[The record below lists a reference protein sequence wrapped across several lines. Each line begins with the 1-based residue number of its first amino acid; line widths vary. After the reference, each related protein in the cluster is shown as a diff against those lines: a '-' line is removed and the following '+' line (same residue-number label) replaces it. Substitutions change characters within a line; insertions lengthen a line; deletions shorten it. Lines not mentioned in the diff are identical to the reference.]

1 MSRSPVF
8 GLGLGLAAFGA
19 LVLTPDALFM
29 RLSEMGGLQM
39 LGWRGIC
46 LGTIFLVIWALT
58 SRDLRSDLRRLAR
71 PAGGV
76 LVAAQYSNALFF
88 PLGIAAAPVAVMLLA
103 VATAPVWSALL
114 SRAVLGE
121 RTARSTWVTIVAVM
135 AGIGWAVSGEGSV
148 GLNIAALTGAAC
160 GLAVA
165 LSLATNFVTLRRA
178 PDIPILL
185 AIGIGALLSGTT
197 GWIVTGPSEMTEGA
211 VRAILVTG
219 LVILPVS
226 FFSLSFAARHTAA
239 ANVSLF
245 LLLETVLGPLWV
257 WLGTGEAPTQRMLT
271 GGAVVVASLAAYLGH
286 QRALARRGRFGR
298 KVPADRMRP

>member
-1 MSRSPVF
+1 MTRSPLF
-8 GLGLGLAAFGA
+8 GLGLAAMGA

-29 RLSEMGGLQM
+29 RLSGMAGLQM

-46 LGTIFLVIWALT
+46 LGTIFLTIWAAT
-58 SRDLRSDLRRLAR
+58 SRRRRGDLTRLAS
-71 PAGGV
+71 PAGVV
-76 LVAAQYSNALFF
+76 LVAAQFSNALFF
-88 PLGIAAAPVAVMLLA
+88 PVGIAAAPVAVMLLA

-114 SRAVLGE
+114 SRLVLGE
-121 RTARSTWVTIVAVM
+121 TTARSTWVTIMAVL
-135 AGIGWAVSGEGSV
+135 AGIGWAVSGEGEL
-148 GLNIAALTGAAC
+148 GLNLAALTGAAC

-185 AIGIGALLSGTT
+185 AIGLGALLSGTT
-197 GWIVTGPSEMTEGA
+197 GWLVTGPAAMTEGT
-211 VRAILVTG
+211 VWAILVTG

-226 FFSLSFAARHTAA
+226 FFSLSLASRHTAA

-271 GGAVVVASLAAYLGH
+271 GGAVVVASLAAYLAH

-298 KVPADRMRP
+298 KVPADRMRS